1 MLFSGVLAGFFTWL
15 ISPAGNPWNLI
26 ENFQGGLLNVG
37 VFCGLFAGLAS
48 SLPVLIAERRLTK
61 ALTCWISSTSVGL
74 SVTML
79 GGVIFV
85 MAANFILSNS
95 LVPTGVLRFFW
106 WLFLSVCL
114 SGCFGILHNSLK
126 IMCRSMMG
134 LTPALMIAGAF
145 VDRIFLSDGHAV
157 MSFLLLGGVAGSGF
171 AIAWELLKES
181 WLDEYPGHFV
191 FFRYYIDASEFIV
204 GSTDDCDLSLP
215 EGPETLFI
223 ITEKD
228 GLHTIEAQDE
238 DLSLRVNHARFRYRV
253 LVDGDS
259 IVVGERVFI
268 YHSKLARSRDIM
280 PEAAA

>member
-1 MLFSGVLAGFFTWL
+1 
-15 ISPAGNPWNLI
+15 
-26 ENFQGGLLNVG
+26 
-37 VFCGLFAGLAS
+37 
-48 SLPVLIAERRLTK
+48 
-61 ALTCWISSTSVGL
+61 
-74 SVTML
+74 
-79 GGVIFV
+79 
-85 MAANFILSNS
+85 
-95 LVPTGVLRFFW
+95 
-106 WLFLSVCL
+106 
-114 SGCFGILHNSLK
+114 
-126 IMCRSMMG
+126 
-134 LTPALMIAGAF
+134 
-145 VDRIFLSDGHAV
+145 
-157 MSFLLLGGVAGSGF
+157 MSFLLLGGVTGSGF

-191 FFRYYIDASEFIV
+191 FFRYYIDASEFIA